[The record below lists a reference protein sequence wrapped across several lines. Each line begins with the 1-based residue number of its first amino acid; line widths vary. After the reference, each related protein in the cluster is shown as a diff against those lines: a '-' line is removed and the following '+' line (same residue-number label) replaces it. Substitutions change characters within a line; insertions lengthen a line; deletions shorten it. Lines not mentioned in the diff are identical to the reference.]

1 MSDPR
6 HDGDPV
12 ARRGQVTSYLVL
24 NADYWKDDNL
34 IRSKVVIAIPC
45 PEIVIEPPLSFT
57 FDGLTEKLTTLTCDT
72 EEEVEAAIKRSIYFV
87 SMRVEKLC
95 VIVNFQFMNN
105 QNGGLLCFFYS
116 IILSKG
122 FEK

>member
-12 ARRGQVTSYLVL
+12 ARRGQVTSYLVF
-24 NADYWKDDNL
+24 NTDNWEDDL

-87 SMRVEKLC
+87 RDAS
-95 VIVNFQFMNN
+95 
-105 QNGGLLCFFYS
+105 
-116 IILSKG
+116 
-122 FEK
+122 

>member
-1 MSDPR
+1 M
-6 HDGDPV
+6 
-12 ARRGQVTSYLVL
+12 ARRGQVTSRLVF
-24 NADYWKDDNL
+24 NADNWEDDNL

-87 SMRVEKLC
+87 RDAS
-95 VIVNFQFMNN
+95 
-105 QNGGLLCFFYS
+105 
-116 IILSKG
+116 
-122 FEK
+122 

>member
-6 HDGDPV
+6 LDGDPV
-12 ARRGQVTSYLVL
+12 ARRGQVTSHLVF
-24 NADYWKDDNL
+24 NVDNWEDDNL

-87 SMRVEKLC
+87 RDAS
-95 VIVNFQFMNN
+95 
-105 QNGGLLCFFYS
+105 
-116 IILSKG
+116 
-122 FEK
+122 

>member
-6 HDGDPV
+6 LDGDPV
-12 ARRGQVTSYLVL
+12 ARRGQVTSHLVF
-24 NADYWKDDNL
+24 NADNWEDDL

-87 SMRVEKLC
+87 RDAT
-95 VIVNFQFMNN
+95 
-105 QNGGLLCFFYS
+105 
-116 IILSKG
+116 
-122 FEK
+122 